1 MKSKTGKVSK
11 KSNRVPQEQK
21 DTAFEFVKKGVTS
34 ADVLAHLMAVS
45 RNRAAYLIRLVYQ
58 RPAPR
63 TEVFTHDTA
72 TATWLPRKESVHPKS
87 PEAKEVDEVGGV
99 DVVNSPAHYTKGGI
113 ETIDFI
119 EAKGLGYCLGNV
131 VKYVSRVDEKDDPIE
146 NLEKA
151 EWYLK
156 REIAKRK
163 KEV

>member
-1 MKSKTGKVSK
+1 MKSEEKSK
-11 KSNRVPQEQK
+11 EK
-21 DTAFEFVKKGVTS
+21 
-34 ADVLAHLMAVS
+34 
-45 RNRAAYLIRLVYQ
+45 
-58 RPAPR
+58 
-63 TEVFTHDTA
+63 
-72 TATWLPRKESVHPKS
+72 ATWLPRKESVHPKS
-87 PEAKEVDEVGGV
+87 LVGKEV

>member
-1 MKSKTGKVSK
+1 MKSKE
-11 KSNRVPQEQK
+11 KSREK
-21 DTAFEFVKKGVTS
+21 
-34 ADVLAHLMAVS
+34 
-45 RNRAAYLIRLVYQ
+45 
-58 RPAPR
+58 
-63 TEVFTHDTA
+63 
-72 TATWLPRKESVHPKS
+72 ATWLPRKLSEYPKY
-87 PEAKEVDEVGGV
+87 PEVKEVDVVGT
-99 DVVNSPAHYTKGGI
+99 DMVNRPPHYTKGGI

-131 VKYVSRVDEKDDPIE
+131 IKYVSRVDEKDDPIE

>member
-11 KSNRVPQEQK
+11 K
-21 DTAFEFVKKGVTS
+21 
-34 ADVLAHLMAVS
+34 
-45 RNRAAYLIRLVYQ
+45 
-58 RPAPR
+58 
-63 TEVFTHDTA
+63 
-72 TATWLPRKESVHPKS
+72 SVHPKS

-131 VKYVSRVDEKDDPIE
+131 VKYVSRVDDKGNPVQD
-146 NLEKA
+146 LEKA